1 MSSQEFR
8 PYVVCIVHL
17 NSYVRF
23 QKLNVRMYEVSRT
36 NLLVLGPY
44 YHLLFSRKK
53 TLVTHTN
60 CIHTYWFSEIT
71 FQIFKLHKVRFCV
84 VYCSFI
90 F

>member
-53 TLVTHTN
+53 HLLHILTAYTH
-60 CIHTYWFSEIT
+60 IGFL
-71 FQIFKLHKVRFCV
+71 KLHFKFLN
-84 VYCSFI
+84 FI
-90 F
+90 KLGFA